1 VVDDVVHYCVA
12 NMPGAVSLTSTLALT
27 STTLAYGLRIADMG
41 ALAAV
46 RDNAELKGGL
56 NVYRGVC
63 TCAEVAGA
71 FGLAYSNPDTLV

>member
-12 NMPGAVSLTSTLALT
+12 NMPGAVSLT